1 MTVPARMPPA
11 LDPIAH
17 PVRAGGGAVPT
28 RPWKRPPLRAP
39 PLAPMPAVKPFAVR
53 PPTKRAAPALPT
65 LYRAREVE
73 AAMRTTV
80 SREGVQ
86 FRFNAQV
93 I

>member
-1 MTVPARMPPA
+1 MS
-11 LDPIAH
+11 
-17 PVRAGGGAVPT
+17 
-28 RPWKRPPLRAP
+28 
-39 PLAPMPAVKPFAVR
+39 LAPMPAVKPFAVR
-53 PPTKRAAPALPT
+53 APTKRAAPALPT

>member
-1 MTVPARMPPA
+1 MKSTPSAFSASRASRPA
-11 LDPIAH
+11 L
-17 PVRAGGGAVPT
+17 RSGAAQP
-28 RPWKRPPLRAP
+28 RQ
-39 PLAPMPAVKPFAVR
+39 R